1 MEKSWSSTGVL
12 FWVLAALHLGDHHLS
27 NPHSSLQSQ
36 HSWSMLV
43 VVERLSGGEAVFPT
57 KDNKDREER
66 KGEVS
71 LQPSRTLFPLAN
83 NPETYKIYLTSLL
96 RHCNLMNMSRS
107 EMLHNIKN
115 SLELAELHTGG
126 SEIWVLGQALSLLCQ
141 MRELN
146 QKISRPFNLII
157 LCQRNQVSKSDL
169 PSWVWATRGPCRW
182 RNERNKCVL
191 SLLPRSVHCFHT
203 PAPWLTRTHARC
215 VLPSHL

>member
-1 MEKSWSSTGVL
+1 
-12 FWVLAALHLGDHHLS
+12 
-27 NPHSSLQSQ
+27 
-36 HSWSMLV
+36 MLV

-169 PSWVWATRGPCRW
+169 PSWV
-182 RNERNKCVL
+182 
-191 SLLPRSVHCFHT
+191 
-203 PAPWLTRTHARC
+203 
-215 VLPSHL
+215 